1 MVSSLRGSRT
11 IPFLYGRQSMRKLLN
26 MLFDCLKT
34 LRTDDVLDA
43 AGVVV
48 GDVLRDAEIFQNLG
62 DHLMPLVDHLR
73 DRSPLIGKI
82 NVSGVSHSD
91 LIPFPQ
97 MLMAMLTLDFLKS
110 SSLATST
117 ERTTGS
123 FSLNIKIVSR
133 YISADSLLF
142 SLNIITS
149 IRFLA
154 YGILHRLYERCR

>member
-97 MLMAMLTLDFLKS
+97 MLHGDADAGLLEIQFIGDVHGADDRKLLTQYQNRLQIHFRRLVAFFS
-110 SSLATST
+110 QYYHLNTFSGVWYPASSL
-117 ERTTGS
+117 
-123 FSLNIKIVSR
+123 
-133 YISADSLLF
+133 
-142 SLNIITS
+142 
-149 IRFLA
+149 
-154 YGILHRLYERCR
+154 